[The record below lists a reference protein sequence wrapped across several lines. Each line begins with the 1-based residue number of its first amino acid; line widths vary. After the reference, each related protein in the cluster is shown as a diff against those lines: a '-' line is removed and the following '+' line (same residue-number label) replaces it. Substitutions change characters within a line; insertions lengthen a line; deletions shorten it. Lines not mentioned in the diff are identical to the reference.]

1 MNAEAS
7 YFGIVQ
13 CQEENLPD
21 PNHQSLHLLMVHFEF
36 FPLHQCLVEVVEQ
49 LVEVVALVVVEA
61 VKSEFLWVEG
71 LEVVVAMVVV
81 AVV

>member
-49 LVEVVALVVVEA
+49 VVEALVVVEA